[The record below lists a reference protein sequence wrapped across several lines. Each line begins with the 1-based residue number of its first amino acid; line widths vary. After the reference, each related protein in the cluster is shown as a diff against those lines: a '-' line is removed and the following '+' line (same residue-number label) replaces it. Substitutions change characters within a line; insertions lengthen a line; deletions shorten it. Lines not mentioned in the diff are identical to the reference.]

1 MYNVTFYPQQL
12 CSIVDY
18 ITANSWG
25 FICFSSSV
33 DEATLAEGKV
43 SKKLSNSIKMKCYVL
58 VGEVNVDKSLIY
70 LFTNRVRVF
79 FFNCATAAVALTIV
93 QKR

>member
-12 CSIVDY
+12 CSLVDY

-25 FICFSSSV
+25 FMCFSSAV
-33 DEATLAEGKV
+33 DKATLAEGKV
-43 SKKLSNSIKMKCYVL
+43 SKKWSNSIKMKCYVL
-58 VGEVNVDKSLIY
+58 VGEVNVDKSHIY

-79 FFNCATAAVALTIV
+79 DCTTAAVALTIV